1 MAYADEMKELF
12 DFSQVNEIF
21 QTSQSLLY
29 LRTKIEF
36 ENEFLLILQQE
47 EQEIIEMKFR
57 NIVRSTSKEKGDKK
71 QLSSNEFLRVD
82 MYLDG

>member
-47 EQEIIEMKFR
+47 E
-57 NIVRSTSKEKGDKK
+57 
-71 QLSSNEFLRVD
+71 
-82 MYLDG
+82 